1 MAEEQQQ
8 VETLS
13 GDDMEAW
20 LDMVDQSRIEA
31 MVILDNVSKGF
42 IQATEMDRLKV
53 LVPICFDAI
62 AILGPKRWQML
73 LDLHSKKD

>member
-31 MVILDNVSKGF
+31 MVILENVSKGF
-42 IQATEMDRLKV
+42 IQAKEMDRLKV